1 MEQLSTEER
10 SDLKRSHK
18 GSAKK
23 SAIAF
28 KGGSA
33 LKACSNHHL
42 KCGKGADAIV
52 EADISSVVSTAFGL
66 SVWGI
71 AANK

>member
-10 SDLKRSHK
+10 SDLKRSPK

-28 KGGSA
+28 KGSSA
-33 LKACSNHHL
+33 LEL
-42 KCGKGADAIV
+42 VAITTRT
-52 EADISSVVSTAFGL
+52 IQFG
-66 SVWGI
+66 GR
-71 AANK
+71 